1 MRTHDVVCVVDG
13 WSYRLDG
20 VETDQFPT
28 WQLALNAARRAA
40 ERESLQGKTVA
51 LRYQGLDGEMKDVQ
65 TKWKRGLDVFGG
77 RKTLEP
83 VTQPLARRE
92 PVSRTQ

>member
-13 WSYRLDG
+13 WTYRLDG
-20 VETDQFPT
+20 VEKDQFPT

-40 ERESLQGKTVA
+40 ERESLQGLTVA

-65 TKWKRGLDVFGG
+65 TKWKRGFDVFGG

-83 VTQPLARRE
+83 VTRPSVAERPAAQ
-92 PVSRTQ
+92 SQ